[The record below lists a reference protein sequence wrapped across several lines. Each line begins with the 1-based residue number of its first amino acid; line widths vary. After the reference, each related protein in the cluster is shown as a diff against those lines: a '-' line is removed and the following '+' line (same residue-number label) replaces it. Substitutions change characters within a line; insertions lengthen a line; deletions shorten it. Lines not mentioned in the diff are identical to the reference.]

1 MNKKIINKMQ
11 EKELKVVR
19 VTKEEYELENGDIF
33 PHIFNF
39 EEDIT
44 IEEFQT
50 ILNSSKNMV
59 LSHLKNINNE

>member
-1 MNKKIINKMQ
+1 MNMKIINKMQ

>member
-1 MNKKIINKMQ
+1 MNKKILNKMQ

>member
-1 MNKKIINKMQ
+1 MNKKILNKMQ

-19 VTKEEYELENGDIF
+19 VTKEEYEIENGDIF

-44 IEEFQT
+44 VEEFQN
-50 ILNSSKNMV
+50 ILNSSKDMV
-59 LSHLKNINNE
+59 ISHLKNINNE

>member
-1 MNKKIINKMQ
+1 MNNKLLNKMQ
-11 EKELKVVR
+11 EKKLKVVR

-44 IEEFQT
+44 IEEFQK
-50 ILNSSKNMV
+50 ILDESKNVV